1 MFSMAARNSFAG
13 FVQPQGSNTIFSNLT
28 CGDKGLRDLPPE
40 GVEITL
46 PVPVSEVRMRV
57 GTFAGP
63 VEIDA
68 LDSAG
73 SVLRQRTVPGTNS

>member
-13 FVQPQGSNTIFSNLT
+13 FVQPQGSTTIFSNLT
-28 CGDKGLRDLPPE
+28 CGDKGLQFPPE

-68 LDSAG
+68 LNSAG
-73 SVLRQRTVPGTNS
+73 TVVRQRTVPGTNS